1 VSRPHLIVL
10 LALAARLG
18 AAILNAA
25 APLFTALFALGVD
38 RAQRVTGVRLVG
50 DLPRFLGETVTAV
63 ALVGLAFV
71 LGGVALGTGTV
82 RR

>member
-1 VSRPHLIVL
+1 MYRGVTGVTALLML

-25 APLFTALFALGVD
+25 APLFTALFAPGVD

-50 DLPRFLGETVTAV
+50 ICRG
-63 ALVGLAFV
+63 
-71 LGGVALGTGTV
+71 
-82 RR
+82 

>member
-1 VSRPHLIVL
+1 ML

-50 DLPRFLGETVTAV
+50 ICRG
-63 ALVGLAFV
+63 
-71 LGGVALGTGTV
+71 
-82 RR
+82 